1 MSKINLQTLGF
12 SAKFAEEAA
21 SFGCF
26 PVGRVSAQYKDLYRV
41 ITETG
46 EVLAEVSGKLR
57 FNAAALSDF
66 PAVGDFVLL
75 DRTDTVEGRAIIHHV
90 LRRKSAFIR
99 KAAGTG
105 NSEQVV
111 ASNIDTVFICMSLNS
126 DFNLRRLERY
136 LAIAWSSG
144 ALPIVTLTKADLCDD
159 VAAKTAAAESVAIGA
174 EILVTSSLAD
184 ASHEQILPH
193 LKCGSTAA
201 FIGSSGVGKSTLIN
215 RLAGTEFATNGL
227 RNDDKGRHTTT
238 RRELITL
245 TNGAL
250 VIDTPGMRELG
261 LETADFSKSFADIDE
276 LSQQCRFRDCTHT
289 HETGCA
295 VQQAIT
301 DGILAADRLASY
313 QKLQKEVRYEG
324 LDSKQIELEKFSTMF
339 KDIGGMKKA
348 RKFLHDND
356 KRRR

>member
-1 MSKINLQTLGF
+1 M
-12 SAKFAEEAA
+12 
-21 SFGCF
+21 
-26 PVGRVSAQYKDLYRV
+26 
-41 ITETG
+41 
-46 EVLAEVSGKLR
+46 
-57 FNAAALSDF
+57 
-66 PAVGDFVLL
+66 
-75 DRTDTVEGRAIIHHV
+75 
-90 LRRKSAFIR
+90 
-99 KAAGTG
+99 
-105 NSEQVV
+105 
-111 ASNIDTVFICMSLNS
+111 
-126 DFNLRRLERY
+126 
-136 LAIAWSSG
+136 
-144 ALPIVTLTKADLCDD
+144 
-159 VAAKTAAAESVAIGA
+159 
-174 EILVTSSLAD
+174 
-184 ASHEQILPH
+184 
-193 LKCGSTAA
+193 KCGSTAA

-261 LETADFSKSFADIDE
+261 LETADLSKSFADIDE
-276 LSQQCRFRDCTHT
+276 LSQHCRFRDCTHT

>member
-12 SAKFAEEAA
+12 SAKFTEEAA

-261 LETADFSKSFADIDE
+261 LETADLSKSFADIDE

-339 KDIGGMKKA
+339 KNIGGMKKA

>member
-75 DRTDTVEGRAIIHHV
+75 DRTDTVEGRAIIHHI

-184 ASHEQILPH
+184 AGHEQILPH

-250 VIDTPGMRELG
+250 VIDFPGMPELIYPKA
-261 LETADFSKSFADIDE
+261 LLISTNCPSNAVFVIVPIPTKQAVPFSK
-276 LSQQCRFRDCTHT
+276 LSQTEYLPRTDWPAIKSCRRKYAMKALIPNRSNWKNSVPCSK
-289 HETGCA
+289 
-295 VQQAIT
+295 
-301 DGILAADRLASY
+301 ILA
-313 QKLQKEVRYEG
+313 V
-324 LDSKQIELEKFSTMF
+324 
-339 KDIGGMKKA
+339 
-348 RKFLHDND
+348 
-356 KRRR
+356 

>member
-105 NSEQVV
+105 NSE
-111 ASNIDTVFICMSLNS
+111 
-126 DFNLRRLERY
+126 
-136 LAIAWSSG
+136 
-144 ALPIVTLTKADLCDD
+144 
-159 VAAKTAAAESVAIGA
+159 
-174 EILVTSSLAD
+174 
-184 ASHEQILPH
+184 
-193 LKCGSTAA
+193 
-201 FIGSSGVGKSTLIN
+201 
-215 RLAGTEFATNGL
+215 
-227 RNDDKGRHTTT
+227 
-238 RRELITL
+238 
-245 TNGAL
+245 
-250 VIDTPGMRELG
+250 
-261 LETADFSKSFADIDE
+261 
-276 LSQQCRFRDCTHT
+276 
-289 HETGCA
+289 
-295 VQQAIT
+295 
-301 DGILAADRLASY
+301 
-313 QKLQKEVRYEG
+313 
-324 LDSKQIELEKFSTMF
+324 
-339 KDIGGMKKA
+339 
-348 RKFLHDND
+348 
-356 KRRR
+356 

>member
-1 MSKINLQTLGF
+1 MTKINLQALGF
-12 SAKFAEEAA
+12 TDKFAAEAA
-21 SFGCF
+21 LYSNLFA
-26 PVGRVSAQYKDLYRV
+26 GRVTAQYKELYRV
-41 ITETG
+41 MTEAG
-46 EVLAEVSGKLR
+46 ELLAEVSGKLR
-57 FNAAALSDF
+57 FNAAAQSDF
-66 PAVGDFVLL
+66 PAVGDFVML
-75 DRTDTVEGRAIIHHV
+75 DRTDDTEGQAIIHHV
-90 LRRKSAFIR
+90 LSRKSAFIR
-99 KAAGTG
+99 KAAGTA
-105 NSEQVV
+105 NVEQVV

-144 ALPIVTLTKADLCDD
+144 ALPVVVLTKSDLCDD
-159 VAAKTAAAESVAIGA
+159 VAAKVTSAQAAAIGA

-184 ASHEQILPH
+184 TGHEQILPY

-261 LETADFSKSFADIDE
+261 LETADLSKSFADIDE
-276 LSQQCRFRDCTHT
+276 LSQHCRFRDCTHT

>member
-66 PAVGDFVLL
+66 PA
-75 DRTDTVEGRAIIHHV
+75 
-90 LRRKSAFIR
+90 
-99 KAAGTG
+99 AGTG

-136 LAIAWSSG
+136 LAITWSSG

-184 ASHEQILPH
+184 AGHEQILPY
-193 LKCGSTAA
+193 LKCGSTSA

-261 LETADFSKSFADIDE
+261 LETADLSKSFADIDE

>member
-136 LAIAWSSG
+136 LAIA
-144 ALPIVTLTKADLCDD
+144 KADLCDD

-261 LETADFSKSFADIDE
+261 LETADLSKSFADIDE

-339 KDIGGMKKA
+339 KNIGGMKKA

>member
-1 MSKINLQTLGF
+1 MK
-12 SAKFAEEAA
+12 
-21 SFGCF
+21 
-26 PVGRVSAQYKDLYRV
+26 
-41 ITETG
+41 
-46 EVLAEVSGKLR
+46 
-57 FNAAALSDF
+57 
-66 PAVGDFVLL
+66 
-75 DRTDTVEGRAIIHHV
+75 EGRSSINV

-136 LAIAWSSG
+136 LAISWSSG

-159 VAAKTAAAESVAIGA
+159 VAAKTAAAESIAIGA

-184 ASHEQILPH
+184 AGHEQILPY

-261 LETADFSKSFADIDE
+261 LETADLSKSFADIDE
-276 LSQQCRFRDCTHT
+276 LSQQCRFVIVPIPTKQ
-289 HETGCA
+289 A
-295 VQQAIT
+295 VPFSKLSQTEYLPRTDWPAIKSCRKKYAMKALIPNRSNWKNSVPCSK
-301 DGILAADRLASY
+301 ILA
-313 QKLQKEVRYEG
+313 V
-324 LDSKQIELEKFSTMF
+324 
-339 KDIGGMKKA
+339 
-348 RKFLHDND
+348 
-356 KRRR
+356 

>member
-1 MSKINLQTLGF
+1 MSKINLQALGF

-21 SFGCF
+21 SLGCF
-26 PVGRVSAQYKDLYRV
+26 PVGRVSAQYKELYRV

-46 EVLAEVSGKLR
+46 EVLAEVSGRLR

-75 DRTDTVEGRAIIHHV
+75 DRTDTVEGRSIIHHV

-105 NSEQVV
+105 NAEQVV

-144 ALPIVTLTKADLCDD
+144 ALPIVTLTKADLCND
-159 VAAKTAAAESVAIGA
+159 VAAKKAAAESVAIGA

-184 ASHEQILPH
+184 AGHEQILPC

-215 RLAGTEFATNGL
+215 RLAGTEFVTNGL

-250 VIDTPGMRELG
+250 VLDTPGMRELG
-261 LETADFSKSFADIDE
+261 LETADLSKSFADIDE
-276 LSQQCRFRDCTHT
+276 LSQHCRFRDCTHT

-301 DGILAADRLASY
+301 DGLLAADRLASY

>member
-184 ASHEQILPH
+184 AGHEQILPY

-245 TNGAL
+245 TNEAL

-261 LETADFSKSFADIDE
+261 MWDVSEG
-276 LSQQCRFRDCTHT
+276 LSEAFTDVQALLGRCRFSDCRHQQ
-289 HETGCA
+289 EPGCA
-295 VQQAIT
+295 VREALET
-301 DGILAADRLASY
+301 GVLSPERWESY
-313 QKLQKEVRYEG
+313 QKLKQEARYADDKAGYLRQKQQWHKGISKTIRQMEKEG
-324 LDSKQIELEKFSTMF
+324 RVKE
-339 KDIGGMKKA
+339 
-348 RKFLHDND
+348 
-356 KRRR
+356 